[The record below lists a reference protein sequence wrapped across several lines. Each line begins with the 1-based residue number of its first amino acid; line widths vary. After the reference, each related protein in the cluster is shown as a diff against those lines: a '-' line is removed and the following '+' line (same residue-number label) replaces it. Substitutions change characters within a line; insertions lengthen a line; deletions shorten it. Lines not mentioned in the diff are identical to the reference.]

1 MTGFAKML
9 RGMRV
14 FEFEVVCAT
23 GVKIPLIGIDRDDGL
38 RERIESTFQAKV
50 TRTFRPRNIGLLI
63 DRQRHKLIVTNAEN
77 AGYTSTEL
85 MKILNQTGFDGEL
98 LFLTSGN
105 TYPLHL
111 LRRLNNLALDFDLA
125 TISVAT
131 LENKLNSHPQC
142 FAQDELQSSEIKSAV
157 G

>member
-1 MTGFAKML
+1 MTGCSKLL
-9 RGMRV
+9 RDMRV
-14 FEFEVVCAT
+14 FEFEVKCST
-23 GVKIPLIGIDRDDGL
+23 GHSVPLIGIDRDDGL
-38 RERIESTFQAKV
+38 RERIEQEFDTEV
-50 TRTFRPRNIGLLI
+50 YRTFRPRNIGLLI
-63 DRQRHKLIVTNAEN
+63 ERERHKLIVTNAEN

-85 MKILNQTGFDGEL
+85 MKILNQTGFDGEF

-131 LENKLNSHPQC
+131 LHDKLNSVPNC
-142 FAQDELQSSEIKSAV
+142 VAQDEIQPSHIKSAV